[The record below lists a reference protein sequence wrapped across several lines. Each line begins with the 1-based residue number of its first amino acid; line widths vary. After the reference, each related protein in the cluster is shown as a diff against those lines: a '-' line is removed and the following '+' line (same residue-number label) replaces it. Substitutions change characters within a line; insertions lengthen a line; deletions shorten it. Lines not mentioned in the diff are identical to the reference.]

1 MEKPKTRVLV
11 VEDNPADVRLLEAVL
26 EQNNDNGDG
35 FQFIYETS
43 LMGTFQR
50 LDVERVDAV
59 LLDLFLPD
67 AFGLDAV
74 RKVRDTYPQMPIIV
88 LSGLFDQRIGEHAI
102 RMGANQYFAK
112 EQLTGQKLMAVLQGY
127 ARSGDNNNKTGVL
140 SGDKG

>member
-26 EQNNDNGDG
+26 EQNNNGDC
-35 FQFIYETS
+35 FQFVYETS
-43 LMGTFQR
+43 LMGTFKR
-50 LDVERVDAV
+50 LDVERVDVV

-88 LSGLFDQRIGEHAI
+88 LSGLFDQKIGEHAI
-102 RMGANQYFAK
+102 RMG
-112 EQLTGQKLMAVLQGY
+112 
-127 ARSGDNNNKTGVL
+127 
-140 SGDKG
+140 